1 MMKHVQASEAKA
13 KFAELLDQVEQGET
27 VVITRHGKVVA
38 RLEPAEPVDADAQS
52 REAMKRIMEA
62 RKTAPRVSV
71 KELLEWRDEGRR
83 Y

>member
-1 MMKHVQASEAKA
+1 MKRVQASEAKA

-27 VVITRHGKVVA
+27 VIITRHGKIVA
-38 RLEPAEPVDADAQS
+38 RLEPAEPVDADARG

-62 RKTAPRVSV
+62 RKTAPSVSIE
-71 KELLEWRDEGRR
+71 ELLEWRNEGRR

>member
-1 MMKHVQASEAKA
+1 MKHVQASEAKA

-27 VVITRHGKVVA
+27 VIITRHGKIVA
-38 RLEPAEPVDADAQS
+38 RLEPAEPVDADARG

-62 RKTAPRVSV
+62 RKAAPSVSIE
-71 KELLEWRDEGRR
+71 ELLEWRDEGRR